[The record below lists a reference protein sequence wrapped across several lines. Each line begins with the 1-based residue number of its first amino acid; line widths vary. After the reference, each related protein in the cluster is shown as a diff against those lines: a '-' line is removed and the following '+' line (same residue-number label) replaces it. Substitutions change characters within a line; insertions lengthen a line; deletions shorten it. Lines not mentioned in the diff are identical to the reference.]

1 MSEDAPAAA
10 AYAGVEGAEAHMALL
25 APVYATVDPPAPDK
39 STCAKLVGGLNM
51 LFGLTLIFALPFVE
65 GLIRKAWAWGYV
77 ASPSTF
83 GVVRAYGLVLIFNAI
98 VPVLFVQFFLAFFMV
113 GKGRKAH
120 GYKLPVIYS
129 AVDIHVED
137 VAAEGALLSG
147 GDAEL
152 AQAKLT
158 NAVRYNN
165 HQRVHQN
172 AMESF
177 PFFLALSLLG
187 GLRYPVAVSIHGLCW
202 TVGRFI
208 WTRGY
213 VSGDP
218 IARYVEKKEEGESRR
233 GRGRVV
239 GRREESGR
247 RGGGAVGQDQSSCEP
262 ASRQRE
268 SRDRAHARDGPPPC
282 SFRCER

>member
-1 MSEDAPAAA
+1 MSEDAPAA

-39 STCAKLVGGLNM
+39 STCAKLVSGLNM
-51 LFGLTLIFALPFVE
+51 LFGLALIFALPFVE
-65 GLIRKAWAWGYV
+65 GLIRKAWVWGYV
-77 ASPSTF
+77 ATPSTF

-147 GDAEL
+147 GDVEL
-152 AQAKLT
+152 ARTKLT

-218 IARYVEKKEEGESRR
+218 IARYVERGERGREGESLRQRGGERESRR
-233 GRGRVV
+233 GRGR
-239 GRREESGR
+239 ESGQSACER
-247 RGGGAVGQDQSSCEP
+247 RG
-262 ASRQRE
+262 
-268 SRDRAHARDGPPPC
+268 PPC
-282 SFRCER
+282 NFRCER